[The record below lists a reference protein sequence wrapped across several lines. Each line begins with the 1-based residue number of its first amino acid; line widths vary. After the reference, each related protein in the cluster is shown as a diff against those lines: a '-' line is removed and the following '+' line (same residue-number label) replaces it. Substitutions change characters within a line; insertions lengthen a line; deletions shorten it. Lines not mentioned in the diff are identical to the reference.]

1 MGDNLI
7 RLILGADREPKREAN
22 GRTFSVEITIPMP
35 AGLALKIGALTVSG
49 KGYPTRRLQK
59 GLILLQDGQELAE
72 EGVGFGVPVLKRG
85 LQTVF
90 PGDIELASQRRDSVW
105 QLTALFRLNLEEKIA
120 TPGRGSVKCK
130 PLYAVKNSLAA
141 LIRRFPRLRGLLT
154 ATSNGLRRM
163 LGWETTFEDAGFCT
177 TVKMIY
183 TVDSQ
188 TGTVE
193 VEVDTSDL
201 PTDNITEVVV
211 MNEQGA
217 HHFDRYLDSGGTFLR
232 GKEIG
237 CWDEVTAE
245 EAAFISSAH
254 RVAFTLE
261 RVKGARLFR
270 GRELIGSRL
279 AWSGFGYSFPPA
291 VERFGYAVRIER
303 VP

>member
-1 MGDNLI
+1 
-7 RLILGADREPKREAN
+7 
-22 GRTFSVEITIPMP
+22 MP
-35 AGLALKIGALTVSG
+35 AGLSLKIGALTANG
-49 KGYPTRRLQK
+49 KEYPTTQLQK
-59 GLILLQDGQELAE
+59 GLILLHDGQELAE
-72 EGVGFGVPVLKRG
+72 EGVGFGVPVLKQGIR
-85 LQTVF
+85 TIF
-90 PGDIELASQRRDSVW
+90 PGHIELASQRRGSVW
-105 QLTALFRLNLEEKIA
+105 ELTATFRLNLEEKIA
-120 TPGRGSVKCK
+120 APGRASVESK
-130 PLYAVKNSLAA
+130 PLYVVKNSLAA

-154 ATSNGLRRM
+154 AASNGLRWM

-183 TVDSQ
+183 TVASQ
-188 TGTVE
+188 TGKVD

-201 PTDNITEVVV
+201 PTDSITEVVV

-217 HHFDRYLDSGGTFLR
+217 HHFDRYLDSGGTSLG

-245 EAAFISSAH
+245 EASFISSSH
-254 RVAFTLE
+254 RVAFTLG

-291 VERFGYAVRIER
+291 VERFSYTVKIER

>member
-1 MGDNLI
+1 M
-7 RLILGADREPKREAN
+7 
-22 GRTFSVEITIPMP
+22 EITIPMP
-35 AGLALKIGALTVSG
+35 AGLSLKIGALTVSG
-49 KGYPTRRLQK
+49 KEYPTRRLQK

-85 LQTVF
+85 LQTLF
-90 PGDIELASQRRDSVW
+90 PGDIELTVQRRGSVW
-105 QLTALFRLNLEEKIA
+105 EMTALFGLNLEEKIA

-130 PLYAVKNSLAA
+130 PLYVVKNSLAA
-141 LIRRFPRLRGLLT
+141 LIRRFPQLRGPLT
-154 ATSNGLRRM
+154 AASNGLRRM
-163 LGWETTFEDAGFCT
+163 LGWETIFEDAGFCA
-177 TVKMIY
+177 TVKMTY
-183 TVDSQ
+183 TVDSRM
-188 TGTVE
+188 GKIDVK
-193 VEVDTSDL
+193 VDTSDL
-201 PTDNITEVVV
+201 PTDGITEVVV

-217 HHFDRYLDSGGTFLR
+217 HHFDRYRDSGGTCLW

-245 EAAFISSAH
+245 EASFISSA
-254 RVAFTLE
+254 RRAAFTLE

-291 VERFGYAVRIER
+291 VERFSYAVKIER

>member
-1 MGDNLI
+1 
-7 RLILGADREPKREAN
+7 
-22 GRTFSVEITIPMP
+22 VEMTIPMP
-35 AGLALKIGALTVSG
+35 AGFSLKIGALTVSG
-49 KGYPTRRLQK
+49 KEYPTTHLQK
-59 GLILLQDGQELAE
+59 GLILLHDGQELAE
-72 EGVGFGVPVLKRG
+72 EGVGFGVPVLKQGIR
-85 LQTVF
+85 TIF
-90 PGDIELASQRRDSVW
+90 PGHIELAAQRRGSVW
-105 QLTALFRLNLEEKIA
+105 ELTATFKLNLEEKIA
-120 TPGRGSVKCK
+120 TPGRGSVKSK
-130 PLYAVKNSLAA
+130 PLYIVKNSLAA

-154 ATSNGLRRM
+154 AASNGLRRM
-163 LGWETTFEDAGFCT
+163 LGWETTFEEAGFCT
-177 TVKMIY
+177 TVKMTY

-188 TGTVE
+188 TGKVD
-193 VEVDTSDL
+193 VEVDASDL
-201 PTDNITEVVV
+201 PTDSITEVVV

-217 HHFDRYLDSGGTFLR
+217 HHFDRYLDSGGTSLG

-245 EAAFISSAH
+245 EASFISSAH

-291 VERFGYAVRIER
+291 VERFSYAVKIER

>member
-1 MGDNLI
+1 M
-7 RLILGADREPKREAN
+7 
-22 GRTFSVEITIPMP
+22 EITIPMP
-35 AGLALKIGALTVSG
+35 AGLSLKIGAPTVSG
-49 KGYPTRRLQK
+49 KEYPTRRLQK

-90 PGDIELASQRRDSVW
+90 PGDIELALQRRDSVW
-105 QLTALFRLNLEEKIA
+105 ELTALFRLNLEEKIA
-120 TPGRGSVKCK
+120 APGRGSVRCR
-130 PLYAVKNSLAA
+130 PLYVAKNSLAA

-154 ATSNGLRRM
+154 AASNGLRRI
-163 LGWETTFEDAGFCT
+163 LGWETTFEEAGFCT

-188 TGTVE
+188 TGKVD

-201 PTDNITEVVV
+201 PTDSTTEVVV

-217 HHFDRYLDSGGTFLR
+217 HHFDRYLDSGGTCLR

-237 CWDEVTAE
+237 CWDEVMAE
-245 EAAFISSAH
+245 EASFISSTH

-261 RVKGARLFR
+261 RMKRARLFR

-291 VERFGYAVRIER
+291 VERFSYAVKIER